1 MGKLS
6 SDVYMVAGGVTKFA
20 KAHPDRTFQVMVKEA
35 FDSAVKDVPEFV
47 ALKEKLSET
56 HDMGGIGSYFSDHFS
71 RQLMAGIMAHE
82 YIGLCPAAGVRVE
95 GGGAS
100 GGLCIQ
106 EGIRA
111 IASGD
116 LELCICYGFET
127 MSRVPTWIGN
137 YFIAKASD
145 QRRNCDLGGF
155 YSMFYAL
162 MADKH
167 MSEFGTSKEQLAK
180 ISIKNHTNALYNPY
194 AQYPKKLKMED
205 VLRSE
210 PIATPFTALDICTMS
225 DGAAVLILASH
236 DIARMLTDRPVKVI
250 GMGAGT
256 DNMAMEDR
264 PQRKVPLF
272 SWEASDEELVEYYDR
287 ILYPDVHSFNAGRV
301 AAKKAYAQVGITDPL
316 KELDFLEIHDAY
328 TMSEAQ
334 TYEDL
339 GLCPCG
345 HSGEFIDKG
354 YTFMPDIDYGLEL
367 PLKGKLPVNPSG
379 GLLACGHPIGAT
391 GIMQAVFS
399 LWQLQ
404 NKIYEKFGDD
414 TLQVRNAKRGGFHSH
429 AGTGTYI
436 TLTLAEKAW

>member
-1 MGKLS
+1 
-6 SDVYMVAGGVTKFA
+6 MVSGGVTKFA
-20 KAHPDRTFQVMVKEA
+20 KAHPDRTFQIMVKEA
-35 FDSAVKDVPEFV
+35 FDNAVKDVPEFM

-56 HDMGGIGSYFSDHFS
+56 HELGGVGAYFSDHFS

-82 YIGLCPAAGVRVE
+82 YIGLCPSPGVRVE
-95 GGGAS
+95 GGGAT
-100 GGLCIQ
+100 GGLCVQ

-116 LELCICYGFET
+116 LELCVCYGFET
-127 MSRVPTWIGN
+127 MSRVPTWMGN

-167 MSEFGTSKEQLAK
+167 MSEFGTSREQLAK

-194 AQYPKKLKMED
+194 AQYPKKLSIED
-205 VLRSE
+205 VLNSE
-210 PIATPFTALDICTMS
+210 PIATPFTGLDICTMS
-225 DGAAVLILASH
+225 DGAAVLILASR
-236 DIARMLTDRPVKVI
+236 DVADRLTDRPVRII

-264 PQRKVPLF
+264 PKRKVPTF
-272 SWEASDEELVEYYDR
+272 SHESANEELAEYYDKL
-287 ILYPDVHSFNAGRV
+287 LYPDVHSFNAGRV
-301 AAKKAYAQVGITDPL
+301 AAKKAYAQAGITDPL
-316 KELDFLEIHDAY
+316 EELDFLEIHDAY

-345 HSGEFIDKG
+345 YSGEFIDKG
-354 YTFMPDIDYGLEL
+354 YTFMPDIDYGLVL
-367 PLKGKLPVNPSG
+367 PEKGKLPVNPSG

-404 NKIYEKFGDD
+404 NKIPEKFGDN
-414 TLQVRNAKRGGFHSH
+414 TLQVMNAKRGGFHSH

>member
-1 MGKLS
+1 MGGLS
-6 SDVYMVAGGVTKFA
+6 RDVYMVAGGVTKFA
-20 KAHPDRTFQVMVKEA
+20 RAHPDMTFALMAKEA
-35 FDSAVKDVPEFV
+35 YDAAIKDIPEFMD
-47 ALKEKLSET
+47 LKEKLSET
-56 HDMGGIGSYFSDHFS
+56 HEFGGIGSYFSDHFT
-71 RQLMAGIMAHE
+71 RQLMAAIMAHE
-82 YIGLCPAAGVRVE
+82 YMGLCPSPGVRVE

-100 GGLCIQ
+100 GGLCVQ
-106 EGIRA
+106 EGIKA

-116 LELCICYGFET
+116 LELCVCYGFET
-127 MSRVPTWIGN
+127 MSRVPTWSGN
-137 YFIAKASD
+137 YIIAKASE

-167 MSEFGTSKEQLAK
+167 MEEFGTTREQLAK
-180 ISIKNHTNALYNPY
+180 VSIKNHTNALYNLY
-194 AQYPKKLKMED
+194 AQYSKRLRIED
-205 VLRSE
+205 VLNSE
-210 PIATPFTALDICTMS
+210 PIATPFTELDICTMS
-225 DGAAVLILASH
+225 DGAAVLILASR
-236 DIARMLTDRPVKVI
+236 DIAYRLTDRPVKII
-250 GMGAGT
+250 GMGSGT
-256 DNMAMEDR
+256 DSMAMEDR
-264 PQRKVPLF
+264 PVRKVPVF
-272 SWEASDEELVEYYDR
+272 PWEAGEKELVEYYGR

-301 AAKKAYAQVGITDPL
+301 AAKKAYRQAGITDPL
-316 KELDFLEIHDAY
+316 EQLDFLEIHDAY

-354 YTFMPDIDYGLEL
+354 YTFMPDVDYGLRL
-367 PLKGKLPVNPSG
+367 PEKGKLPVNPSG

-404 NKIYEKFGDD
+404 HRIADKFGSEI
-414 TLQVRNAKRGGFHSH
+414 LQVKNATRGGFHSH

>member
-1 MGKLS
+1 MKKLS
-6 SDVYMVAGGVTKFA
+6 RDVYMVAGGVTKFA
-20 KAHPDRTFQVMVKEA
+20 RAHPDKTFQIMVKES
-35 FDSAVKDVPEFV
+35 FDAAIKDIPEFIS
-47 ALKEKLSET
+47 LKEKLSET
-56 HDMGGIGSYFSDHFS
+56 HEFGGIGSYFSDHFT

-82 YIGLCPAAGVRVE
+82 YMGMCPSPGVRVE

-100 GGLCIQ
+100 GGLCVQ

-111 IASGD
+111 VASGD
-116 LELCICYGFET
+116 LELCVCYGFET
-127 MSRVPTWIGN
+127 MSRVPTWSGN

-167 MSEFGTSKEQLAK
+167 MNEFGIKREQLAK
-180 ISIKNHTNALYNPY
+180 ISIKNHMNALHNPY
-194 AQYPKKLKMED
+194 AQYPRKLKIED
-205 VLRSE
+205 VLNSE

-236 DIARMLTDRPVKVI
+236 DIAYRLTDRPVKII
-250 GMGAGT
+250 GIGAGT
-256 DNMAMEDR
+256 DRMAMEDR
-264 PQRKVPLF
+264 PRRKIPVFP
-272 SWEASDEELVEYYDR
+272 WEASDEELVKYYGK
-287 ILYPDVHSFNAGRV
+287 ILYPDVHSFNAGRI
-301 AAKKAYAQVGITDPL
+301 AAQKAYTQAGITNPL
-316 KELDFLEIHDAY
+316 EQLDFLEIHDAY

-345 HSGEFIDKG
+345 YSGKFIEKG
-354 YTFMPDIDYGLEL
+354 YSFMPELDYGLEL
-367 PLKGKLPVNPSG
+367 PEKGKLPVNPSG

-404 NKIYEKFGDD
+404 HRIAEKFGDD
-414 TLQVRNAKRGGFHSH
+414 ILQVKNAQTGGFHSH

-436 TLTLAEKAW
+436 TLTLAERAW